1 MLSFF
6 GTQKIAASTTRIRYS
21 SPATLKIPAP
31 VYWMKSSSSS
41 SSPPPPWRAK
51 NVSIK
56 LKNEEKKK
64 NYKKSRGTQ
73 QQLPEKM
80 AVKKK

>member
-1 MLSFF
+1 
-6 GTQKIAASTTRIRYS
+6 
-21 SPATLKIPAP
+21 
-31 VYWMKSSSSS
+31 MKSSSSS